1 MAYRYGDRDQLGLFP
16 SSLNDYVA
24 KDDPVR
30 AYDAFVEALDFQALG
45 IDLDEDKVGPPE
57 YDPKAMLKLLVYG
70 YSYGVRSSRKLER
83 EVHHNLSFIWLVGGL
98 RPDHKTIAEFRRSHK
113 KALRAVLTQ
122 SARMCL
128 RLGLIEGNTLFL
140 DGTKI
145 RGNASIKNTWT
156 KERCEREMGRIEERV
171 AAIVAESE
179 RLDAEEEGQ
188 GSLVAMAKELERED
202 VLKARVKEI
211 LGGLAQGGA
220 VNTTDPECGKFSSLQ
235 GAHAGYNGQVVVD
248 EKHGLIVS
256 ADAVRENNDLG
267 QFAVQVKKAEEAMGR
282 RCETACADAGY
293 ASTEELKKVD
303 KEGVKV
309 VVPSQRQAGKEER
322 GPFDKSRFRYDRER
336 DVYLCPEG
344 QELVRRSRKE
354 NEIAYRI
361 RFRKTCLRCRHY
373 GVCTTSK
380 RGREVDRLKDEE
392 VKERLEEQYRESTSQ
407 AIYRKRKEKVELP
420 FGHIK
425 RNLGVQ
431 AFLLRGREGAGAE
444 MGLLT
449 SCFNVRRMM
458 SLLGT
463 AELVKVLGELG

>member
-16 SSLNDYVA
+16 SSIDEYVA

-45 IDLDEDKVGPPE
+45 IDLDEDQVGPPE

-98 RPDHKTIAEFRRSHK
+98 KPDHKTIAEFRRTHK

-122 SARMCL
+122 SVRMCI
-128 RLGLIEGNTLFL
+128 RLGLVEGNTLFL

-156 KERCEREMGRIEERV
+156 RERCEREMRRIEERV

-179 RLDAEEEGQ
+179 RLDAAEEGQ
-188 GSLVAMAKELERED
+188 GSLVALAKELEKEE
-202 VLKARVKEI
+202 VLKARMKEI
-211 LGGLAQGGA
+211 LGGLAKGGSL
-220 VNTTDPECGKFSSLQ
+220 NTTDPECGRFRSLQ
-235 GAHAGYNGQVVVD
+235 GSHAGYNGQVVVD

-256 ADAVRENNDLG
+256 ADAVREGNDLG
-267 QFAVQVKKAEEAMGR
+267 QFAVQVKKAGEALGR

-293 ASTEELKKVD
+293 ASTEELEKID
-303 KEGVKV
+303 REGVKV
-309 VVPSQRQAGKEER
+309 IVPSQRQAGKEEK
-322 GPFDKSRFRYDRER
+322 GPFDKSRFRYDREK
-336 DVYLCPEG
+336 DVYICPEG

-361 RFRKTCLRCRHY
+361 RSRKTCLRCRYY
-373 GVCTTSK
+373 GICTTSK
-380 RGREVDRLKDEE
+380 RGREVDRLKNED
-392 VKERLEEQYRESTSQ
+392 VKERLEEQYRESASQ
-407 AIYRKRKEKVELP
+407 AVYRKRKEKAELP

-449 SCFNVRRMM
+449 SGFNIRRMM
-458 SLLGT
+458 TLLGT
-463 AELVKVLGELG
+463 ERLVRVLGEAG

>member
-1 MAYRYGDRDQLGLFP
+1 MAYRYGDRDQLELLP
-16 SSLNDYVA
+16 SSIDDYVA

-30 AYDAFVEALDFQALG
+30 AYDAFVEALDFKALG

-57 YDPKAMLKLLVYG
+57 YDPKAMLKLLIYG

-83 EVHHNLSFIWLVGGL
+83 EVHHNLSFMWLVGGL
-98 RPDHKTIAEFRRSHK
+98 KPDHKTIAEFRRTHK
-113 KALRAVLTQ
+113 KGLRAVLTA

-156 KERCEREMGRIEERV
+156 AERCEREMRRIEERV

-188 GSLVAMAKELERED
+188 GSLVAMAKELEKEE
-202 VLKARVKEI
+202 VLKERVKEI
-211 LGGLAQGGA
+211 LGKLAKGGSR
-220 VNTTDPECGKFSSLQ
+220 NTTDPECGKFSSMQ
-235 GAHAGYNGQVVVD
+235 GSHAGYNGQVVVD

-256 ADAVRENNDLG
+256 AEAVADGNDLE
-267 QFAVQVKKAEEAMGR
+267 QFAVQVKKAEEALGR
-282 RCETACADAGY
+282 RPETACADAGY
-293 ASTEELKKVD
+293 ASTVELEKID
-303 KEGVKV
+303 REGVKV
-309 VVPSQRQAGKEER
+309 IVPSQRQAAKEEK

-336 DVYLCPEG
+336 DVYICPEG
-344 QELVRRSRKE
+344 QELVPRADKGHE
-354 NEIAYRI
+354 VAYRI
-361 RFRKTCLRCRHY
+361 RSRKTCHRCRYY
-373 GVCTTSK
+373 GICTTGK
-380 RGREVDRLKDEE
+380 RGREVNRLKNED

-407 AIYRKRKEKVELP
+407 AVYRKRKEKAELP

-449 SCFNVRRMM
+449 GCFNIRRMM

-463 AELVKVLGELG
+463 AGLIRAFGEVS

>member
-1 MAYRYGDRDQLGLFP
+1 MAYRYGERDQLGLLP
-16 SSLNDYVA
+16 SSIDEYVA

-30 AYDAFVEALDFQALG
+30 AYDAFVEALDFPALG
-45 IDLDEDKVGPPE
+45 IDLDEDQVGPPE

-98 RPDHKTIAEFRRSHK
+98 RPDHKTIAEFRRTHK

-122 SARMCL
+122 SVRMCL

-145 RGNASIKNTWT
+145 RGNASIRNTWT
-156 KERCEREMGRIEERV
+156 VERCEREMSRIEERV

-179 RLDAEEEGQ
+179 RLDAEEEGRP
-188 GSLVAMAKELERED
+188 SLVAMAKELEREE

-211 LGGLAQGGA
+211 LGGLAKGTA
-220 VNTTDPECGKFSSLQ
+220 VNTTDPECGQFRSVQ
-235 GAHAGYNGQVVVD
+235 GSHAGYNGQVVVD

-256 ADAVRENNDLG
+256 ADAVRDGNDLR
-267 QFAVQVKKAEEAMGR
+267 QFAVQVKNAEEALGR
-282 RCETACADAGY
+282 RPETACADAGY
-293 ASTEELKKVD
+293 ASTAELEKID
-303 KEGVKV
+303 REGTKV
-309 VVPSQRQAGKEER
+309 VVPSQRQAAKEEK
-322 GPFDKSRFRYDRER
+322 GPFDKSRFRYDRDK
-336 DVYLCPEG
+336 DVYVCPEG
-344 QELVRRSRKE
+344 HQLVRRKRKE
-354 NEIAYRI
+354 NTITYRI
-361 RFRKTCLRCRHY
+361 RPVTRCLRCRHY
-373 GVCTTSK
+373 GICTNSK
-380 RGREVDRLKDEE
+380 KGREIDRLINEE
-392 VKERLEEQYRESTSQ
+392 AKERLERQYMESASQ
-407 AIYRKRKEKVELP
+407 AVYRKRKEKAELP

-458 SLLGT
+458 SLLGIKQ
-463 AELVKVLGELG
+463 LIGVLGVLR